1 MSNLNDIFFTPAA
14 NQELTYDQVLEDVQ
28 RYFAENHASTIAEA
42 GEGNAERA
50 TSLLKELME
59 HYIVKRKYALDGLS
73 TKELCSKL
81 YEDMAGYSFLKKWI
95 YKPGVEEVNINAYN
109 DIEVIESSGRSIKI
123 PDKFSSPQHA
133 IDVIRRML
141 NACGMVIDDT
151 MPSIVGFL
159 DKNIRISVD
168 KTPIVDADVG
178 VNASIRIVN
187 QQTVSEEKL
196 LNSGSATA
204 EMLHFLTACI
214 RYGVSVCIAGSTG
227 SGKTTIMAWL
237 LSNVPNN
244 RRLITIEEGSRE
256 FDLVKRDAQGNIL
269 NSVVHLLTRPSENPA
284 LNINQDFLLERVLRK
299 HPDVIGVGEMRSAA
313 ESLSAAESSR
323 TGHTV
328 CTTIHSNSCN
338 STYRRMM
345 TLAKRKYNMDDSI
358 LMQIM
363 VEAYP
368 IIVFTK
374 QLEDR
379 SRKIMEIIEGE
390 DYQDGRLI
398 AHSLYKYEVEDN
410 VTDNRG
416 ETHVVGHHKK
426 IGLISDSLKKRLL
439 DNGISNKELE
449 EFMEPP
455 KEVGYLQWIY
465 LICFILLSAGL
476 LALFGVKPGDFI
488 DALFRSQRKS
498 ATLSDELNVLLG
510 TPAKG
515 FFNQDYELKQILKG
529 TGRADR
535 YEAIKRLS
543 LILFAVG
550 AVLALLIGNVY
561 MVPILGIG
569 FSLIPIWFLRSTAA
583 SYKKHLNEE
592 LETAISIITTSYLRT
607 EDLIRS
613 VKENLPYIN
622 EPVKANFE
630 AFVYEAELINANIT
644 SAINSLKMK
653 IPNRVFHE
661 WCGTL
666 IQCQSDRSMKNTLPT
681 INQKFSDV
689 RVVQSEL
696 EAMMQGP
703 RREAITMIFLVI
715 ANVPL
720 LYFLNEDWF
729 HTLIFTTPGKIA
741 LAICAAIILF
751 ALTQIMKLSKPIEY
765 GGDSV

>member
-1 MSNLNDIFFTPAA
+1 MSNLNDIFFTPVA

-410 VTDNRG
+410 VTDDRG
-416 ETHVVGHHKK
+416 ETRVVGHHKK

-439 DNGISNKELE
+439 DNAFPTRNWKNSCSRQRRWVNCNGS
-449 EFMEPP
+449 
-455 KEVGYLQWIY
+455 
-465 LICFILLSAGL
+465 ILSVLSC
-476 LALFGVKPGDFI
+476 
-488 DALFRSQRKS
+488 S
-498 ATLSDELNVLLG
+498 VL
-510 TPAKG
+510 G
-515 FFNQDYELKQILKG
+515 FWL
-529 TGRADR
+529 
-535 YEAIKRLS
+535 
-543 LILFAVG
+543 
-550 AVLALLIGNVY
+550 
-561 MVPILGIG
+561 
-569 FSLIPIWFLRSTAA
+569 
-583 SYKKHLNEE
+583 
-592 LETAISIITTSYLRT
+592 
-607 EDLIRS
+607 
-613 VKENLPYIN
+613 
-622 EPVKANFE
+622 
-630 AFVYEAELINANIT
+630 
-644 SAINSLKMK
+644 
-653 IPNRVFHE
+653 
-661 WCGTL
+661 C
-666 IQCQSDRSMKNTLPT
+666 
-681 INQKFSDV
+681 
-689 RVVQSEL
+689 
-696 EAMMQGP
+696 
-703 RREAITMIFLVI
+703 LV
-715 ANVPL
+715 
-720 LYFLNEDWF
+720 
-729 HTLIFTTPGKIA
+729 
-741 LAICAAIILF
+741 
-751 ALTQIMKLSKPIEY
+751 
-765 GGDSV
+765 

>member
-151 MPSIVGFL
+151 MP
-159 DKNIRISVD
+159 
-168 KTPIVDADVG
+168 PIVDADVG

-410 VTDNRG
+410 VTDDRG
-416 ETHVVGHHKK
+416 ETRVVGHHKK

-449 EFMEPP
+449 EFMQPP
-455 KEVGYLQWIY
+455 KEV
-465 LICFILLSAGL
+465 S
-476 LALFGVKPGDFI
+476 
-488 DALFRSQRKS
+488 
-498 ATLSDELNVLLG
+498 
-510 TPAKG
+510 
-515 FFNQDYELKQILKG
+515 
-529 TGRADR
+529 
-535 YEAIKRLS
+535 
-543 LILFAVG
+543 
-550 AVLALLIGNVY
+550 
-561 MVPILGIG
+561 
-569 FSLIPIWFLRSTAA
+569 
-583 SYKKHLNEE
+583 
-592 LETAISIITTSYLRT
+592 
-607 EDLIRS
+607 
-613 VKENLPYIN
+613 
-622 EPVKANFE
+622 
-630 AFVYEAELINANIT
+630 
-644 SAINSLKMK
+644 
-653 IPNRVFHE
+653 
-661 WCGTL
+661 
-666 IQCQSDRSMKNTLPT
+666 
-681 INQKFSDV
+681 
-689 RVVQSEL
+689 
-696 EAMMQGP
+696 
-703 RREAITMIFLVI
+703 
-715 ANVPL
+715 
-720 LYFLNEDWF
+720 
-729 HTLIFTTPGKIA
+729 
-741 LAICAAIILF
+741 
-751 ALTQIMKLSKPIEY
+751 
-765 GGDSV
+765 

>member
-1 MSNLNDIFFTPAA
+1 MNVRRMPMSNLNDIFFTPAA

-328 CTTIHSNSCN
+328 CTTIHSNSCEA
-338 STYRRMM
+338 TYRRMVSLCKRAVDM
-345 TLAKRKYNMDDSI
+345 SDETLLSY
-358 LMQIM
+358 
-363 VEAYP
+363 VTEAYP
-368 IIVFTK
+368 IVVFCK
-374 QLEDR
+374 QLENKQR
-379 SRKIMEIIEGE
+379 RMMEIMECEILPNGDRRYNTLFRYVITENHMEDGKFVIEGHHTQVNE
-390 DYQDGRLI
+390 I
-398 AHSLYKYEVEDN
+398 SVSL
-410 VTDNRG
+410 R
-416 ETHVVGHHKK
+416 
-426 IGLISDSLKKRLL
+426 KRLL
-439 DNGISNKELE
+439 ENG
-449 EFMEPP
+449 MP
-455 KEVGYLQWIY
+455 
-465 LICFILLSAGL
+465 
-476 LALFGVKPGDFI
+476 
-488 DALFRSQRKS
+488 
-498 ATLSDELNVLLG
+498 
-510 TPAKG
+510 
-515 FFNQDYELKQILKG
+515 
-529 TGRADR
+529 
-535 YEAIKRLS
+535 
-543 LILFAVG
+543 
-550 AVLALLIGNVY
+550 
-561 MVPILGIG
+561 
-569 FSLIPIWFLRSTAA
+569 
-583 SYKKHLNEE
+583 NEE
-592 LETAISIITTSYLRT
+592 LQALLKPE
-607 EDLIRS
+607 
-613 VKENLPYIN
+613 KEG
-622 EPVKANFE
+622 
-630 AFVYEAELINANIT
+630 NAT
-644 SAINSLKMK
+644 
-653 IPNRVFHE
+653 
-661 WCGTL
+661 
-666 IQCQSDRSMKNTLPT
+666 
-681 INQKFSDV
+681 
-689 RVVQSEL
+689 
-696 EAMMQGP
+696 
-703 RREAITMIFLVI
+703 
-715 ANVPL
+715 
-720 LYFLNEDWF
+720 
-729 HTLIFTTPGKIA
+729 
-741 LAICAAIILF
+741 
-751 ALTQIMKLSKPIEY
+751 
-765 GGDSV
+765 

>member
-416 ETHVVGHHKK
+416 ETRVVGHHKK

-439 DNGISNKELE
+439 WR
-449 EFMEPP
+449 
-455 KEVGYLQWIY
+455 YLQNGQ
-465 LICFILLSAGL
+465 CTAGL
-476 LALFGVKPGDFI
+476 CPASGIGV
-488 DALFRSQRKS
+488 RS
-498 ATLSDELNVLLG
+498 
-510 TPAKG
+510 
-515 FFNQDYELKQILKG
+515 
-529 TGRADR
+529 
-535 YEAIKRLS
+535 
-543 LILFAVG
+543 VG
-550 AVLALLIGNVY
+550 ADW
-561 MVPILGIG
+561 
-569 FSLIPIWFLRSTAA
+569 IPSC
-583 SYKKHLNEE
+583 
-592 LETAISIITTSYLRT
+592 YLR
-607 EDLIRS
+607 
-613 VKENLPYIN
+613 
-622 EPVKANFE
+622 
-630 AFVYEAELINANIT
+630 
-644 SAINSLKMK
+644 
-653 IPNRVFHE
+653 
-661 WCGTL
+661 
-666 IQCQSDRSMKNTLPT
+666 
-681 INQKFSDV
+681 
-689 RVVQSEL
+689 
-696 EAMMQGP
+696 
-703 RREAITMIFLVI
+703 
-715 ANVPL
+715 VPCRK
-720 LYFLNEDWF
+720 
-729 HTLIFTTPGKIA
+729 TA
-741 LAICAAIILF
+741 
-751 ALTQIMKLSKPIEY
+751 
-765 GGDSV
+765 

>member
-1 MSNLNDIFFTPAA
+1 MNVRRMPMSNLNDIFFTPAA

-390 DYQDGRLI
+390 DYRDGRLI
-398 AHSLYKYEVEDN
+398 ARSLYKYEVEDN
-410 VTDNRG
+410 VTDDRG
-416 ETHVVGHHKK
+416 ETRVVGHHKK

-449 EFMEPP
+449 EFMQPP
-455 KEVGYLQWIY
+455 KEVG
-465 LICFILLSAGL
+465 
-476 LALFGVKPGDFI
+476 
-488 DALFRSQRKS
+488 
-498 ATLSDELNVLLG
+498 
-510 TPAKG
+510 
-515 FFNQDYELKQILKG
+515 
-529 TGRADR
+529 
-535 YEAIKRLS
+535 
-543 LILFAVG
+543 
-550 AVLALLIGNVY
+550 
-561 MVPILGIG
+561 
-569 FSLIPIWFLRSTAA
+569 
-583 SYKKHLNEE
+583 
-592 LETAISIITTSYLRT
+592 
-607 EDLIRS
+607 
-613 VKENLPYIN
+613 
-622 EPVKANFE
+622 
-630 AFVYEAELINANIT
+630 
-644 SAINSLKMK
+644 
-653 IPNRVFHE
+653 
-661 WCGTL
+661 
-666 IQCQSDRSMKNTLPT
+666 
-681 INQKFSDV
+681 
-689 RVVQSEL
+689 
-696 EAMMQGP
+696 
-703 RREAITMIFLVI
+703 
-715 ANVPL
+715 
-720 LYFLNEDWF
+720 
-729 HTLIFTTPGKIA
+729 
-741 LAICAAIILF
+741 
-751 ALTQIMKLSKPIEY
+751 
-765 GGDSV
+765 

>member
-1 MSNLNDIFFTPAA
+1 MNVRRMPMSNLNDIFFTPAA

-410 VTDNRG
+410 VTDDRG
-416 ETHVVGHHKK
+416 ETRVVGHHKK

-449 EFMEPP
+449 EFMQPP
-455 KEVGYLQWIY
+455 K
-465 LICFILLSAGL
+465 SAN
-476 LALFGVKPGDFI
+476 K
-488 DALFRSQRKS
+488 KS
-498 ATLSDELNVLLG
+498 
-510 TPAKG
+510 
-515 FFNQDYELKQILKG
+515 
-529 TGRADR
+529 
-535 YEAIKRLS
+535 
-543 LILFAVG
+543 
-550 AVLALLIGNVY
+550 
-561 MVPILGIG
+561 
-569 FSLIPIWFLRSTAA
+569 
-583 SYKKHLNEE
+583 
-592 LETAISIITTSYLRT
+592 
-607 EDLIRS
+607 
-613 VKENLPYIN
+613 
-622 EPVKANFE
+622 
-630 AFVYEAELINANIT
+630 
-644 SAINSLKMK
+644 
-653 IPNRVFHE
+653 
-661 WCGTL
+661 
-666 IQCQSDRSMKNTLPT
+666 
-681 INQKFSDV
+681 
-689 RVVQSEL
+689 
-696 EAMMQGP
+696 
-703 RREAITMIFLVI
+703 
-715 ANVPL
+715 
-720 LYFLNEDWF
+720 
-729 HTLIFTTPGKIA
+729 
-741 LAICAAIILF
+741 
-751 ALTQIMKLSKPIEY
+751 IEK
-765 GGDSV
+765 